1 MKVSFLEL
9 QRFKVQR
16 VDWNKII
23 VDLNGAKV
31 TNTAIGSALGLDRK
45 TILHYKNDGYR
56 PKYEEAQALL
66 RMHEHYC
73 GNLASASS

>member
-1 MKVSFLEL
+1 
-9 QRFKVQR
+9 
-16 VDWNKII
+16 
-23 VDLNGAKV
+23 
-31 TNTAIGSALGLDRK
+31 LDRK

-73 GNLASASS
+73 GSG